1 MPSLRDSTL
10 LSLPEPGTSVPG
22 SYCAVPAGLV
32 AVLPVNLVMEFSSS
46 RAPYTVGEDEKA
58 VLAVEVL

>member
-10 LSLPEPGTSVPG
+10 LLKRPGTSVPG

-32 AVLPVNLVMEFSSS
+32 AVFLLNCLMEERLCSS
-46 RAPYTVGEDEKA
+46 RPTCVIWLMPKF
-58 VLAVEVL
+58 